1 MSQCGGCN
9 MTLILFNNFKLSLS
23 QQNQKI
29 QKVVHPF
36 DKVNQVQ
43 PNFVQQVPK
52 LVQDNSSQF
61 TNNGKF
67 LKYTR
72 K

>member
-1 MSQCGGCN
+1 MSHCGGCN
-9 MTLILFNNFKLSLS
+9 MTPVLLNNFKLTL
-23 QQNQKI
+23 QQKPKLQNI
-29 QKVVHPF
+29 VHPF
-36 DKVNQVQ
+36 DTN
-43 PNFVQQVPK
+43 NTK
-52 LVQDNSSQF
+52 LTPIDSKINTQF

>member
-1 MSQCGGCN
+1 MSHCGGCN
-9 MTLILFNNFKLSLS
+9 MTPILFNDFKLTLL
-23 QQNQKI
+23 QQKPKPNLI
-29 QKVVHPF
+29 HPF
-36 DKVNQVQ
+36 DKAPSIPSNLPVNL
-43 PNFVQQVPK
+43 PQQI
-52 LVQDNSSQF
+52 SSQF

>member
-9 MTLILFNNFKLSLS
+9 MTPILFNAFKLSVNNPKL
-23 QQNQKI
+23 QKL
-29 QKVVHPF
+29 VHPF
-36 DKVNQVQ
+36 DKVQSNLEQ
-43 PNFVQQVPK
+43 PIYLPK
-52 LVQDNSSQF
+52 LVKENSLQF